1 MVEAEVPRVTLV
13 VTPRE
18 RWGVARESL
27 ESIYETADI
36 PLDLVYV
43 DGNSPRDLADWLD
56 EQSKSRGFRII
67 RTSHHLSPN
76 QARNLGARAAST
88 DFVVFIDND
97 VLCSPGWLSRLVE
110 TASETGAE
118 VVAPLICQ
126 GLPLHSQIHQAG
138 ASIIDD
144 IGAFLATE
152 PGKRIIFDR
161 MHQQGQAIAEAP
173 KQPVETQCC
182 EFHCVLVRRD
192 LFDRIGYFDEEIL
205 ATKEHLDFCIGVMA
219 SGGRVLLE
227 PRSVVTYLFPS
238 RARPM
243 TWRDWSFFLLRWS
256 PDWQE
261 RSIRRI
267 TEKWGLDPDQ
277 KYLIDRRRHL
287 KWRWEEGLVKP
298 LVRKVPLAD
307 RSDIVKRASRKV
319 IRKAVD
325 VYGAA
330 CVSRYARN
338 SPPQQCQPA
347 PNACR
352 APERLNA

>member
-1 MVEAEVPRVTLV
+1 MTQTETPIVTLV

-36 PLDLVYV
+36 PFELIYV
-43 DGNSPRDLADWLD
+43 DGNSPKTLADWLD
-56 EQSKSRGFRII
+56 EQSKARGFRIL
-67 RTSHHLSPN
+67 RTTHHLSPN
-76 QARNLGARAAST
+76 QARNLGAKAAST

-110 TASETGAE
+110 TAKETRAE

-126 GLPLHSQIHQAG
+126 GLPLHNQIHQAG
-138 ASIIDD
+138 ASIIAD
-144 IGAFLATE
+144 INSFLATP
-152 PGKRIIFDR
+152 PGKRIVFDR
-161 MHQQGQAIAEAP
+161 MHQQGQAIDQAP
-173 KQPVETQCC
+173 KEPVETQCC

-243 TWRDWSFFLLRWS
+243 TSEDWPFFLLRWS

-277 KYLIDRRRHL
+277 KYLADRRRHL

-298 LVRKVPLAD
+298 LLRKAPLAD
-307 RSDIVKRASRKV
+307 KSDFMKRASRKL

-325 VYGAA
+325 AYGAT
-330 CVSRYARN
+330 CVSRYERT
-338 SPPQQCQPA
+338 SPPPQRQPA
-347 PNACR
+347 PDSLV
-352 APERLNA
+352 PEERLHA